1 METHRNGMEVL
12 HRDECMHLLRNG
24 AIGRIGVSSA
34 ALPVVVPV
42 NYALSGDTIVLRTA
56 RDSRLAAATANAVVA
71 FEVDDLDRSGDGWT
85 VLVTGIADEVTDPD
99 EWARCRELL
108 CGPWGPRGDERFVRI
123 STDIVSGQRTA
134 PACQAAS
141 A

>member
-1 METHRNGMEVL
+1 METHRNGLEL
-12 HRDECMHLLRNG
+12 LDRDECLRLLRDST
-24 AIGRIGVSSA
+24 IGRIGISSA

-42 NYALSGDTIVLRTA
+42 SYALSGDTIVLRTA
-56 RDSRLAAATANAVVA
+56 RDSRLAAATTNAVVA

-99 EWARCRELL
+99 EWACCRELL
-108 CGPWGPRGDERFVRI
+108 PGPWEPGSDGRFVRI
-123 STDIVSGQRTA
+123 STDLVSGQRTA
-134 PACQAAS
+134 APCRAAT